1 MEGPPGISAERA
13 RLLLRGGDGAAM
25 WGRRVG
31 ERGKMLRERPRDR
44 AEELTSGPGRSG
56 TERAGEARAGLWAAA
71 LTRRGSGVRGRP
83 GEWHCWAERG
93 VREGGRSWAR
103 RGRSWAARAGR
114 AGLGRSWGCARA
126 GLGKNV
132 WASFGFPFLWFS
144 FPFFFKHTQT
154 NLNSNKF

>member
-56 TERAGEARAGLWAAA
+56 TERAGEARAG
-71 LTRRGSGVRGRP
+71 RRGFGSRPSDWASGRDGPAR
-83 GEWHCWAERG
+83 
-93 VREGGRSWAR
+93 GGRH
-103 RGRSWAARAGR
+103 GKGVARA
-114 AGLGRSWGCARA
+114 
-126 GLGKNV
+126 
-132 WASFGFPFLWFS
+132 
-144 FPFFFKHTQT
+144 
-154 NLNSNKF
+154 

>member
-56 TERAGEARAGLWAAA
+56 TERAGEARAG
-71 LTRRGSGVRGRP
+71 RRGCGSRPSERASGRDGPARGGCPGREGSGEVWPAGECGPGRRQRELGRP
-83 GEWHCWAERG
+83 
-93 VREGGRSWAR
+93 
-103 RGRSWAARAGR
+103 SWAAGGW
-114 AGLGRSWGCARA
+114 GLGRVSSWVGFS
-126 GLGKNV
+126 
-132 WASFGFPFLWFS
+132 SFGFSLPFYFYFL
-144 FPFFFKHTQT
+144 HY
-154 NLNSNKF
+154 